1 MKCGDLKHGEE
12 LLVRTL
18 RDESEELGFIADG
31 KQNGILPGPYG

>member
-1 MKCGDLKHGEE
+1 MKRGDLKHGEE

-31 KQNGILPGPYG
+31 KQDRVLSRSYG